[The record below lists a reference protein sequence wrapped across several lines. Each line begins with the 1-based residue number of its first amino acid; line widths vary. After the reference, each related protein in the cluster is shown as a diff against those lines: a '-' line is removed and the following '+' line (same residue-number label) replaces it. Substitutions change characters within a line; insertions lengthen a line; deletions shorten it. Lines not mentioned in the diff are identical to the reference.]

1 MRKKPGDLQLLR
13 PFFSGCNIHIRAICA
28 EWITGWIGKFF
39 GGSFSLLSLS
49 KSEISCVDGRSRVKQ
64 LTDAM
69 AKLNKIQS
77 MLQFKKRSRPESS
90 TQERASIAA
99 ASGRMTTAS
108 HGKLISS
115 AVTNHVSTADISGA
129 SRAGDK
135 NKSINP
141 SKRIRTSMADVRVC
155 ICELYL

>member
-1 MRKKPGDLQLLR
+1 MIYS
-13 PFFSGCNIHIRAICA
+13 FSDHSFQAATFTSEQFCA

-49 KSEISCVDGRSRVKQ
+49 KSEISFVDGRSRVKQ

-108 HGKLISS
+108 HGKVISS